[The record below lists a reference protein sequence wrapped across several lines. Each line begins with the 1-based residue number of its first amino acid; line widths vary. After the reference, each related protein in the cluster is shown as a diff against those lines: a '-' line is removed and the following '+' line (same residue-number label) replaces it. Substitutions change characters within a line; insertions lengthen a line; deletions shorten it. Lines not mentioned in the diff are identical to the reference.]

1 MPRTRSSARHLT
13 RFVSPRRSDGH
24 DLLLLFLNGCVDVL
38 DILVGQLLDLF
49 FHGLL
54 GILGQLTPIDDGS
67 TIRLNFPAPTEE
79 RRKQLAKEVSKL
91 GVGAP

>member
-1 MPRTRSSARHLT
+1 MILSFLLMIFFLSIYFLLPTKVPRTRSSARHLT

-54 GILGQLTPIDDGS
+54 GVLGQLTGS
-67 TIRLNFPAPTEE
+67 LSQQN
-79 RRKQLAKEVSKL
+79 
-91 GVGAP
+91 